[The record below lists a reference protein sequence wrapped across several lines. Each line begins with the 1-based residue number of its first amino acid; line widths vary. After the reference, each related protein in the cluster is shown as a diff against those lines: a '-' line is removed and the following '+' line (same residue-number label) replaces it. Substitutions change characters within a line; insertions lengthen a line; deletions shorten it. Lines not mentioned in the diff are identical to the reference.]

1 MRFDLPRETIVEIM
15 AVCGVANGIRLD
27 GANAKNGIRST
38 MAALISRIGTTI
50 SFS

>member
-27 GANAKNGIRST
+27 GANAKTESAPRWQP
-38 MAALISRIGTTI
+38 
-50 SFS
+50 